1 MGRCAIIDLGYRK
14 DLGYRE
20 NQEIKCSGILAQAIH
35 TVIGE
40 ERFDEWWLEL
50 TRDEIFRIMT
60 KMVKEMSSSIPLSFQ
75 LIAARRQGYA
85 KLEML
90 MLWHYTNDTNDTL
103 VFA

>member
-1 MGRCAIIDLGYRK
+1 MGRYANIDLGYRK

-20 NQEIKCSGILAQAIH
+20 DQEIKCSGILAQAIH
-35 TVIGE
+35 TVIGA
-40 ERFDEWWLEL
+40 ERFDEWCIEL
-50 TRDEIFRIMT
+50 TKDKVALVMME
-60 KMVKEMSSSIPLSFQ
+60 MVKEMSSSIPLSFQ

-90 MLWHYTNDTNDTL
+90 MLWHYANDTNDTL